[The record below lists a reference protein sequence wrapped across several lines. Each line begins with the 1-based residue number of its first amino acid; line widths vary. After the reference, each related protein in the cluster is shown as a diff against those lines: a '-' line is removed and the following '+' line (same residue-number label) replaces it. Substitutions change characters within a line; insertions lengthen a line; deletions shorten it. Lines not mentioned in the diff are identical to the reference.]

1 MTQFD
6 VYHSSVMLEQASILQ
21 ILEADLHDDGSTYV
35 KRFTIIMDELQMK
48 LNMIYQIVSYN
59 CDLE

>member
-1 MTQFD
+1 
-6 VYHSSVMLEQASILQ
+6 MLEQASILQ

>member
-21 ILEADLHDDGSTYV
+21 ILVADLHDDGSKYV

-48 LNMIYQIVSYN
+48 LNMIYRIVSYN